1 MHTGSRYRRGALLR
15 ASTIRAV
22 GAALH
27 ANADL
32 ACTAVPVAFARSRLP
47 AIRHLLHAPWSL
59 VALLTPRANTARFGA
74 PALTRRPTPIAE
86 RLFPLA
92 RGVVGLSP
100 HLPGRSLVQRE
111 TSEHRRQD
119 AIRQATERLPEG
131 LAATRASVSASN
143 RRSSMNASRQ
153 ISIGGDKP
161 SAPWPHLEQARSIG
175 QARPGAPA
183 TSCPSAGG
191 GSASRSLR
199 VMTRAAGASFLGC

>member
-15 ASTIRAV
+15 AITIRAV

-59 VALLTPRANTARFGA
+59 IALLTPRANTARFGA

-119 AIRQATERLPEG
+119 ALRQVTERLPEG
-131 LAATRASVSASN
+131 LAATGTSITASN
-143 RRSSMNASRQ
+143 IHR
-153 ISIGGDKP
+153 
-161 SAPWPHLEQARSIG
+161 WE
-175 QARPGAPA
+175 
-183 TSCPSAGG
+183 
-191 GSASRSLR
+191 
-199 VMTRAAGASFLGC
+199 